1 MRVQSVVFGL
11 WIAAS
16 TVAAGG
22 AAARAQVPG
31 VASQSRAEIAQVV
44 SEANAMLEEA
54 RITADATEKAQLL
67 AQAREYYGKLL
78 HHEDAFYDAMFG
90 LAEVA
95 RMQGSWGAARDRY
108 NDYIATPGGENDFR
122 AYEGL
127 GRVYLNSRYFRQ
139 ARPRFRQATQL
150 NPASATAWEGYAKAL
165 RGLGEIEDAYRAAAQ
180 SMALE
185 PNNVDGLETF
195 ADVCLATVRPQ
206 PDGQVKVGHPE
217 WLDEGLRACNRAISA
232 LRNEWERDPKVAE
245 PLERIDKFHDT
256 IIEILQFQ
264 LRSTADFDVDHLL
277 QLVAAWR
284 EQRRIQDLLSHHKS
298 HGFVL
303 VGLAQLPDDVR
314 LLLLAAQIEQ
324 ALGVEDECRKHCEKV
339 LEQDPDNADA
349 RAIMD
354 ALPE

>member
-1 MRVQSVVFGL
+1 MRVQAVVLSL

-22 AAARAQVPG
+22 VAARAQTPVR
-31 VASQSRAEIAQVV
+31 ASQSRAEIAQVV

-54 RITADATEKAQLL
+54 RIAVDAAEKAQLL
-67 AQAREYYGKLL
+67 AQARQYYGKLL
-78 HHEDAFYDAMFG
+78 YQYAGFPDAMFG

-95 RMQGSWGAARDRY
+95 RMQGSWGEARDRY
-108 NDYIATPGGENDFR
+108 NEYIATPGGRNDFR
-122 AYEGL
+122 AHEGL

-150 NPASATAWEGYAKAL
+150 NAASAIAWEGYAQAL

-195 ADVCLATVRPQ
+195 ADVCLATVRSR
-206 PDGQVKVGHPE
+206 PDGQIKVGNPE

-232 LRNEWERDPKVAE
+232 LRNEWEREPDFSQ

-256 IIEILQFQ
+256 IIKISQFQ
-264 LRSTADFDVDHLL
+264 LRSTSEFDVDHLL
-277 QLVAAWR
+277 RLVAAHR
-284 EQRRIQDLLSHHKS
+284 EQQRIQELLSQYKS
-298 HGFVL
+298 LRLVL
-303 VGLAQLPDDVR
+303 VGLERLPDDVR
-314 LLLLAAQIEQ
+314 LLLLAARIEQ
-324 ALGVEDECRKHCEKV
+324 TLGIEDKCREHGEKV

-349 RAIMD
+349 RAILD